1 MSYDSLSDK
10 TELYRKKKDTLD
22 EEFELFS
29 SENEKLQALDVTSLD
44 ADIRAATDAV
54 FSEFREEQEALEQ
67 RESILSDEKDELS
80 DEIGKELEKLGT
92 TKGKLDGLSGKKYTD
107 GVSKA
112 SEKCN
117 DYIHQLEGMLDLL
130 EEPSASRT
138 TDTSSISS
146 SLMGSKADVISPKT
160 INYDNIATS
169 MSRYAKIPG
178 AHSMKE
184 DLKATNPNY
193 APDDPMSP
201 WDNNCQRCVSA
212 YEARRRGYDVE
223 AQPVPNGADTLP
235 IMNHP
240 NGWPSVY
247 KGAKLID
254 CSANTGALAAIK
266 VNDQMKAWGD
276 GARAIVRIRWNKTA
290 DVGGH
295 VFIAEME
302 NGKINFVDPQN
313 GSADASSYFSMT
325 SGKGLYCMRIDNLD
339 FTDKIHLCCKN
350 KS

>member
-1 MSYDSLSDK
+1 MSYDSLSNK
-10 TELYRKKKDTLD
+10 TELYRKKKDTID

-29 SENEKLQALDVTSLD
+29 AENEKLQEIDVTFLD
-44 ADIRAATDAV
+44 ADIQFATDAV
-54 FSEFREEQEALEQ
+54 FSEFQEEQAVLEE
-67 RESILSDEKDELS
+67 RDSILGDEKDELLE
-80 DEIGKELEKLGT
+80 EIGKELEKLGMA
-92 TKGKLDGLSGKKYTD
+92 KGKLDGLSRKKYTD

-112 SEKCN
+112 SEKCD

-130 EEPSASRT
+130 EEPSVSRATDAS
-138 TDTSSISS
+138 SSV
-146 SLMGSKADVISPKT
+146 SLMGSKADVISHKT
-160 INYDNIATS
+160 IHSDNISTS
-169 MSRYAKIPG
+169 MSRYTKIPG
-178 AHSMKE
+178 THSMKE

-193 APDDPMSP
+193 APDNPMSP

-223 AQPVPNGADTLP
+223 AQPVPNGADTLS

-254 CSANTGALAAIK
+254 CSANTGALAALK
-266 VNDQMKAWGD
+266 VNDQMKVWGD
-276 GARAIVRIRWNKTA
+276 GARAIVRIRWNKKV

-302 NGKINFVDPQN
+302 NGKINFADPQN
-313 GSADASSYFSMT
+313 GLADASSYFSMT

>member
-1 MSYDSLSDK
+1 MSYDSLSNK

-29 SENEKLQALDVTSLD
+29 AENEKLQEIDVTFLD
-44 ADIRAATDAV
+44 ADIQFATDAV
-54 FSEFREEQEALEQ
+54 FSEFQEEQATLEE
-67 RESILSDEKDELS
+67 RDSILGDEKDELLE
-80 DEIGKELEKLGT
+80 EIGKELEKLGMA
-92 TKGKLDGLSGKKYTD
+92 KGKLDGLSRKKYTD

-112 SEKCN
+112 SEKCG

-130 EEPSASRT
+130 EEPSVSRA
-138 TDTSSISS
+138 TDASS
-146 SLMGSKADVISPKT
+146 SSVILMGSKADFISHKT
-160 INYDNIATS
+160 IHSDNISTS
-169 MSRYAKIPG
+169 MSRYTKIPG
-178 AHSMKE
+178 THSMKE

-193 APDDPMSP
+193 EPDNPMSP

-223 AQPVPNGADTLP
+223 AQPVPNGADTLS

-240 NGWPSVY
+240 NGWTSVY

-254 CSANTGALAAIK
+254 CSANTGALAALK

-276 GARAIVRIRWNKTA
+276 GARAIVRIRWNKKV

>member
-1 MSYDSLSDK
+1 MSYDSLSNK

-29 SENEKLQALDVTSLD
+29 AENEKLQAIDVTFLD
-44 ADIRAATDAV
+44 ADIQSATDAV
-54 FSEFREEQEALEQ
+54 FSEFKEEQAVLEE
-67 RESILSDEKDELS
+67 RDSILGDEKDELLE
-80 DEIGKELEKLGT
+80 EIGKELEKLGMA
-92 TKGKLDGLSGKKYTD
+92 KGKLDGLSRKKYTD

-130 EEPSASRT
+130 EEPSVSRATDAS
-138 TDTSSISS
+138 SASV
-146 SLMGSKADVISPKT
+146 SLMGSKADVISHKT
-160 INYDNIATS
+160 IYSDNISTS
-169 MSRYAKIPG
+169 MSRYTKIPG
-178 AHSMKE
+178 THSMKE

-193 APDDPMSP
+193 APDDSMSP

-223 AQPVPNGADTLP
+223 AQPVPNGADTLS

-254 CSANTGALAAIK
+254 CSANTGALAALK
-266 VNDQMKAWGD
+266 VNDQMKVWGD
-276 GARAIVRIRWNKTA
+276 GARAIVRIRWNKKV

>member
-1 MSYDSLSDK
+1 M
-10 TELYRKKKDTLD
+10 
-22 EEFELFS
+22 
-29 SENEKLQALDVTSLD
+29 
-44 ADIRAATDAV
+44 
-54 FSEFREEQEALEQ
+54 
-67 RESILSDEKDELS
+67 ELS
-80 DEIGKELEKLGT
+80 DEIGNELEKLGT
-92 TKGKLDGLSGKKYTD
+92 VKGKLDALSGKKYTD

-112 SEKCN
+112 SERC
-117 DYIHQLEGMLDLL
+117 DEYIRQLEELLDIL
-130 EEPSASRT
+130 EAPSVSRT
-138 TDTSSISS
+138 TDTSSVSGS
-146 SLMGSKADVISPKT
+146 RMESKADSILPKTVIS
-160 INYDNIATS
+160 DNVATS
-169 MSRYAKIPG
+169 MSRYKIISG

-193 APDDPMSP
+193 ASDDPMSP
-201 WDNNCQRCVSA
+201 WNNNCQRCVSA

-223 AQPVPNGADTLP
+223 AQPVPNGVDTLP

-266 VNDQMKAWGD
+266 VNDQMRTWGD

-295 VFIAEME
+295 VFIAEMK
-302 NGKINFVDPQN
+302 NGKINFVDPQT

>member
-1 MSYDSLSDK
+1 MSYDSLSNK

-29 SENEKLQALDVTSLD
+29 AENEKLQAIDVTFLD
-44 ADIRAATDAV
+44 ADIQSATDAV
-54 FSEFREEQEALEQ
+54 FSEFKEEQAVLEE
-67 RESILSDEKDELS
+67 RDSILGDEKDELLE
-80 DEIGKELEKLGT
+80 EIGKELEKLGMA
-92 TKGKLDGLSGKKYTD
+92 KGKLDGLSRKKYTD

-112 SEKCN
+112 SEKCD

-130 EEPSASRT
+130 EEPSVSRATDAS
-138 TDTSSISS
+138 SASV
-146 SLMGSKADVISPKT
+146 SLMGSKADVISHKT
-160 INYDNIATS
+160 IYSDNISTS
-169 MSRYAKIPG
+169 MSRYTKIPG
-178 AHSMKE
+178 THSMKE

-193 APDDPMSP
+193 APDDSMSP

-223 AQPVPNGADTLP
+223 AQPVPNGADTLS

-254 CSANTGALAAIK
+254 CSANTGALAALK
-266 VNDQMKAWGD
+266 VNDQMKVWGD
-276 GARAIVRIRWNKTA
+276 GARAIVRIRWNKKV

>member
-1 MSYDSLSDK
+1 M
-10 TELYRKKKDTLD
+10 
-22 EEFELFS
+22 
-29 SENEKLQALDVTSLD
+29 A
-44 ADIRAATDAV
+44 
-54 FSEFREEQEALEQ
+54 
-67 RESILSDEKDELS
+67 
-80 DEIGKELEKLGT
+80 
-92 TKGKLDGLSGKKYTD
+92 KGKLDGLSRKEYTD

-112 SEKCN
+112 SEKCD

-130 EEPSASRT
+130 EEPSVSRATDAS
-138 TDTSSISS
+138 SASV
-146 SLMGSKADVISPKT
+146 SLMRSKADVISHKT
-160 INYDNIATS
+160 IYSDNISTS
-169 MSRYAKIPG
+169 MSRYTKIPG
-178 AHSMKE
+178 THSMKE

-193 APDDPMSP
+193 APDDSMSP

-223 AQPVPNGADTLP
+223 AQPVPNGADTLS

-254 CSANTGALAAIK
+254 CSANTGALAALK
-266 VNDQMKAWGD
+266 VNDQMKVWGD
-276 GARAIVRIRWNKTA
+276 GARAIVRIRWNKNV